1 MIFWGQKKTAILL
14 KMYKHCRGLHWVT
27 LETIREAALGQV
39 CVGRPSK
46 INTTPITVLSPR
58 LSYS

>member
-1 MIFWGQKKTAILL
+1 MVFWEQEKTDILL
-14 KMYKHCRGLHWVT
+14 KMYKHCHGLHWVIS
-27 LETIREAALGQV
+27 ETIREAALGQV

-46 INTTPITVLSPR
+46 INMTPITVLSHC